1 VSLPA
6 QPLRVYFV
14 GCESS
19 GKTTLARWVAHRYG
33 LPLVTEVARSV
44 LAEMEIK
51 LDVLRADIDLTNDFQ
66 SRVFK
71 RQILAEQDQPGAFVS
86 DRAFDNLAYA
96 AQHSTV
102 LSDVIKSVAAREYMR
117 WVSGGIVLFVRPQRE
132 LIRDDGVRAGLNW
145 DAVLRI
151 DGMIKLM
158 LEQFEI
164 PYLPLDTP
172 SMQERVR
179 TVEFVMK
186 LAAPALTPRRKAKR
200 NA

>member
-1 VSLPA
+1 MSLPA

-71 RQILAEQDQPGAFVS
+71 RQILAERDQPGAFVS

-102 LSDVIKSVAAREYMR
+102 LSDVIKSAEAREYMR

-186 LAAPALTPRRKAKR
+186 LAAPALTPRRKSSPR
-200 NA
+200 

>member
-1 VSLPA
+1 MSLPA

-71 RQILAEQDQPGAFVS
+71 RQILAERDQPGAFVS

-102 LSDVIKSVAAREYMR
+102 LSDVIKSAEAREYMR

-186 LAAPALTPRRKAKR
+186 LAAPALTPRRKSSLR
-200 NA
+200 

>member
-1 VSLPA
+1 MSLPA

-19 GKTTLARWVAHRYG
+19 GKTTLARWVAYRYG

-71 RQILAEQDQPGAFVS
+71 RQILAERDQPGAFVS

-102 LSDVIKSVAAREYMR
+102 LSDVIKSAEAREYMR

-186 LAAPALTPRRKAKR
+186 LAAPALTPRRKSSLR
-200 NA
+200 

>member
-1 VSLPA
+1 
-6 QPLRVYFV
+6 
-14 GCESS
+14 
-19 GKTTLARWVAHRYG
+19 
-33 LPLVTEVARSV
+33 
-44 LAEMEIK
+44 MEIK

-179 TVEFVMK
+179 TVEFDG
-186 LAAPALTPRRKAKR
+186 LPGLWWHDSARGQALQSLPRYP
-200 NA
+200 NVSF

>member
-1 VSLPA
+1 MSLPA

-71 RQILAEQDQPGAFVS
+71 RQILAERDQPGAFVS

-102 LSDVIKSVAAREYMR
+102 LSDVIKSVEAREYMR

-186 LAAPALTPRRKAKR
+186 LAAPALTPRRKVKR